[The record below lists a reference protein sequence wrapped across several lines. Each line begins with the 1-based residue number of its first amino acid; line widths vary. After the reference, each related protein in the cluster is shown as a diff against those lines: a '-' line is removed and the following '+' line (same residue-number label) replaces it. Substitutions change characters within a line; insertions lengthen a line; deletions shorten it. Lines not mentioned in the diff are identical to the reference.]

1 MDTKLEDNLEEQ
13 VETVIGPSA
22 TVQGELTSE
31 GNIKVEGQL
40 IGTIITSQTIIV
52 SENSKI
58 TAEVEAESAV
68 IGGEVQGH
76 LRISGRLVLL
86 STAKVA
92 ADVSGPTLRVEE
104 GALFTGKC
112 TMTGNIPTV
121 HLKKAS

>member
-1 MDTKLEDNLEEQ
+1 MDKTLEDNLEEQ
-13 VETVIGPSA
+13 AETVIGHSA
-22 TVQGELTSE
+22 VIQGELTSE
-31 GNIKVEGQL
+31 GSNKVEGQL
-40 IGTIITSQTIIV
+40 TGTITTSKTLIV
-52 SENSKI
+52 SENAKV
-58 TAEVEAESAV
+58 TAEVEVESAV

>member
-40 IGTIITSQTIIV
+40 TGTINTSQTIIV
-52 SENSKI
+52 SENAKV
-58 TAEVEAESAV
+58 TAELEAESAV

-76 LRISGRLVLL
+76 LNISGRLVLL
-86 STAKVA
+86 STARVA
-92 ADVSGPTLRVEE
+92 ADITCPTLKVEE

-112 TMTGNIPTV
+112 HMAGNIPTV
-121 HLKKAS
+121 HIKKAT